1 MRIVSREEFL
11 QLPKGTVYAEYEPCI
26 FGNLSIKI
34 FGNLSI
40 KDDTVFSISN
50 QPIDFYCLK
59 IANSIESSGS
69 EEFFERVEAMENNRK
84 SFPVDL
90 DSVGRDGLF
99 ETNQLYVVWEK
110 EDVQSLIT
118 VLQKS
123 LLNFN

>member
-1 MRIVSREEFL
+1 MRIVSKEEFL
-11 QLPKGTVYAEYEPCI
+11 QLPSGTVYAEYEPC
-26 FGNLSIKI
+26 I

-50 QPIDFYCLK
+50 QPIDFYCLE
-59 IANSIESSGS
+59 IASSVESSGS
-69 EEFFERVEAMENNRK
+69 EEFFERVEAMENNGK

-99 ETNQLYVVWEK
+99 ETNQLYAVWEE
-110 EDVQSLIT
+110 EDIQSLIT
-118 VLQKS
+118 VLQKT